1 MRWILQVTEFGSIGD
16 NSRICK
22 YWNLPVKPLTCY
34 TIHAV
39 AGGRRVHLQFI
50 AALNPFRSTQCMPDS
65 QYTRPGSC
73 VHGCALILLN
83 GVRTA
88 K

>member
-1 MRWILQVTEFGSIGD
+1 MPWILQVTEFGSIGN
-16 NSRICK
+16 NSILQVLEFASK
-22 YWNLPVKPLTCY
+22 TVNML
-34 TIHAV
+34 HAV
-39 AGGRRVHLQFI
+39 TGGRRVHLQFI